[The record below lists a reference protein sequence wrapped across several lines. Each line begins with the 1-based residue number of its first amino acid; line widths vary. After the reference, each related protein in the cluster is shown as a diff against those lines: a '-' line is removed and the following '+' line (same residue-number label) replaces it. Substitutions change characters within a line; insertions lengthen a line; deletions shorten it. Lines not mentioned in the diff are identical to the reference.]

1 MSAAPVIV
9 LGGPFLLLLLSPW
22 LAARLFE
29 GRAPARTVAT
39 FHLLALAGM
48 AALPLVALPCL
59 ALIRPSDLSALAGL
73 GGIRVAQTAAR
84 ALAIAY
90 LARIGWVAVRT
101 SRATSRLA
109 ATMAVAAAERPA
121 AGRPPTH
128 VVAAA
133 RPFAY
138 TLGGRAGGVV
148 VSRGLLALLDRDERD
163 AVLAH
168 ERAHLRL
175 HHHRLLWLG
184 QVVSAALGAAVPAA
198 GEAAAS
204 LARELEVIA
213 DQAAASAMG
222 ERRVVAR
229 ALAKAALASATSATS
244 TPAPS
249 PALAFGGERDLV
261 YRLDR
266 LMEDRRHDDRRGL
279 ATAAV
284 GLLDAGL
291 LAILGGAVQP
301 TSPVGDVVLF
311 GLALAGIGWLSWRA
325 VAPLERLSPDV
336 GGCQR
341 RVRL

>member
-1 MSAAPVIV
+1 MKLTTVALV
-9 LGGPFLLLLLSPW
+9 GGPTMLVLVSPW
-22 LAARLFE
+22 VAARLFE

-59 ALIRPSDLSALAGL
+59 ALIRPSDLSALASL
-73 GGIRVAQTAAR
+73 SGIRVAQTAAR
-84 ALAIAY
+84 ALAVAY

-109 ATMAVAAAERPA
+109 ANLAVAAAGRPA
-121 AGRPPTH
+121 AGGPVTH
-128 VVAAA
+128 LVASA

-148 VSRGLLALLDRDERD
+148 VSHGLLSLLDRDERD

-175 HHHRLLWLG
+175 RHHRLLWFG

-213 DQAAASAMG
+213 DQAAASEMG

-229 ALAKAALASATSATS
+229 ALAKAALASATSTA
-244 TPAPS
+244 APS
-249 PALAFGGERDLV
+249 AALAFGGERDLV

-279 ATAAV
+279 ATAAI

-301 TSPVGDVVLF
+301 TNPVGDVVLF

-325 VAPLERLSPDV
+325 VAPLETPAA
-336 GGCQR
+336 
-341 RVRL
+341 